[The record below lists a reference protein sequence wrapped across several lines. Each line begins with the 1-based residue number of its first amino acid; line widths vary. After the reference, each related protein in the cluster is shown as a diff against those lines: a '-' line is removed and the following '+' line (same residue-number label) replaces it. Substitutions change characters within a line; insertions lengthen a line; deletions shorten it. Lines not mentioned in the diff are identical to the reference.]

1 VTPHQSPLIP
11 PGPELEPYAQRWC
24 DLVGVFLSAPMPI
37 VEAERS
43 AALQLI
49 PFDALWPQLC
59 DSREAWRIA
68 TWLRVP
74 ARAVEARMEAASD
87 AELAACVRAGLWPLR
102 MPPAELLER
111 FVYAAAVRAA

>member
-1 VTPHQSPLIP
+1 MTPQDSPC
-11 PGPELEPYAQRWC
+11 PELEPYAQRWC
-24 DLVGVFLSAPMPI
+24 DLVGVLLTAPMSV

-59 DSREAWRIA
+59 ESREAWRIA

-102 MPPAELLER
+102 MPPAGLLER
-111 FVYAAAVRAA
+111 FVYETARAVA